1 MSQTDHF
8 DAVAAR
14 YDRLRAPDD
23 VTPVHELL
31 VREGDLS
38 GRRILD
44 IGCGTGVH
52 AAILARHFGCRIA
65 GIDASAGMLAEAR
78 AKLPDA
84 DFRHAVAEE
93 LPFEDEF
100 FDAALMILAVH
111 HLDRPRAFAEARRVL
126 APGGRL
132 LITTSNPDAFPRFWM
147 APLFPSYVQIEQAR
161 FPDFASLDVDLRGA
175 GFAAVRR
182 IDHVVPRSFSR
193 EEALAKLH
201 GRHASTFDLLDA
213 AEYETGVRRAEQEL
227 PDPVEYSLELMI
239 VVASR

>member
-14 YDRLRAPDD
+14 YDRLRAPEG

-31 VREGDLS
+31 VREGDLA
-38 GRRILD
+38 GTRVLD

-52 AAILARHFGCRIA
+52 AAILAEHFGCRLA

-78 AKLPDA
+78 AKLPGA
-84 DFRHAVAEE
+84 DFRHGVAEE
-93 LPFEDEF
+93 LPFADGT
-100 FDAALMILAVH
+100 FDAALMVLVVH

-126 APGGRL
+126 APRGRL
-132 LITTSNPDAFPRFWM
+132 LITTTNPDAFPRAWM
-147 APLFPSYVQIEQAR
+147 APLFPSYVRIEQDR
-161 FPDFASLDVDLRGA
+161 FPSFASLDQNLREA
-175 GFAAVRR
+175 GFAPVRR

-193 EEALAKLH
+193 ADALAKLR

-213 AEYETGVRRAEQEL
+213 AEYAAGVARAEREL
-227 PDPVEYSLELMI
+227 PDPVEYTLELMI
-239 VVASR
+239 VVAST